1 MNAIPAIALRD
12 IHKNFGVT
20 EIIRGVTLKIQRGQR
35 HGIIGPNGAGKTTL
49 FNMISGRL
57 SVSRG
62 QIELNGR
69 PIQNRAPHEIN
80 RMGLSRSFQ
89 ITSLFHRLSV
99 FENVR
104 CALLWSRG

>member
-1 MNAIPAIALRD
+1 
-12 IHKNFGVT
+12 
-20 EIIRGVTLKIQRGQR
+20 
-35 HGIIGPNGAGKTTL
+35 
-49 FNMISGRL
+49 MISGRL

-62 QIELNGR
+62 QIELNGQ
-69 PIQNRAPHEIN
+69 PIHNRAPHEIN

-104 CALLWSRG
+104 CALLWSRGYRLFDRAPPQQAARFKYRNRGFAGTARSLGQARGSCRHVVLR